1 MPCFYVEKIFV
12 MCWYSITDLNST
24 DFLFKPIVLHK
35 SDNTYKFHS
44 GSLSYTRCRE
54 ILKDALESIGL
65 DAKKFGL
72 HSLRSGGASAAAAV
86 GVPDRLFKR
95 QGRWRSDSSKD
106 RYIKET
112 MSNKLLVSMN
122 LINALLICTDESRVF
137 FT

>member
-1 MPCFYVEKIFV
+1 MLRKLSNK
-12 MCWYSITDLNST
+12 MLRTQHL
-24 DFLFKPIVLHK
+24 
-35 SDNTYKFHS
+35 KFREI
-44 GSLSYTRCRE
+44 GSWCRE

-65 DAKKFGL
+65 DAKNFGL

-122 LINALLICTDESRVF
+122 LGI
-137 FT
+137 